1 MDIETV
7 QKTEGQKEEETKTYE
22 ARMEATKV
30 PTPDELAARVCS
42 HAKVSSSIRSNFTDH
57 NLYLAQQAA
66 EVTAR
71 MTDFNCDFHPDERA
85 KFEMRQVSFKLFN
98 ALVLSLP
105 EEIDQGDPVWQ
116 RKTKE
121 FLVACDDMEKWL
133 GENEDEDDYTDDEEM
148 PPA

>member
-1 MDIETV
+1 
-7 QKTEGQKEEETKTYE
+7 
-22 ARMEATKV
+22 
-30 PTPDELAARVCS
+30 
-42 HAKVSSSIRSNFTDH
+42 
-57 NLYLAQQAA
+57 
-66 EVTAR
+66 

-105 EEIDQGDPVWQ
+105 EKIDQEDPVWQ

-121 FLVACDDMEKWL
+121 FLVACEDMEKWL